1 MLNDIVDE
9 SQIQIDRV
17 VERKKQEQAE
27 KEAK

>member
-9 SQIQIDRV
+9 SQIQIDKV